1 VLDTQSDD
9 LYADRSKIENVTR
22 GTPDKGSTSMKFRKL
37 AVALVAGGA
46 LAMATALPAAA
57 TNAPY
62 PPAPCAGAHGPGVIN
77 TTIPT
82 PGGTITFTACGF
94 RSGTVVV
101 ISLNGGAFTVVIAS
115 LKGKVT
121 VPVKPW
127 KLGHNTLKAVG
138 LRQGANLGSL
148 PLLQHRTQGASAT
161 SVARTVSASYPASDL
176 RTVTAG
182 FDVVKSVAGARSA
195 TPAHDAGLP
204 LSGAEAGIL
213 GASALAFA
221 GGGVGMRMVA
231 RRRRGAGNA
240 PVL

>member
-1 VLDTQSDD
+1 
-9 LYADRSKIENVTR
+9 
-22 GTPDKGSTSMKFRKL
+22 MKFRKL

-46 LAMATALPAAA
+46 LTMATALPAAA
-57 TNAPY
+57 TNHHPY
-62 PPAPCAGAHGPGVIN
+62 PPAPCSGAHGSGVIN

-115 LKGKVT
+115 LGGKVT
-121 VPVKPW
+121 VPVTPW
-127 KLGHNTLKAVG
+127 RLGHNTLKAVG
-138 LRQGANLGSL
+138 LREGAKIGNLPWFKHGV
-148 PLLQHRTQGASAT
+148 RGASAA
-161 SVARTVSASYPASDL
+161 SVARTLPASYPASDL

-195 TPAHDAGLP
+195 TPARDAGLP